1 VADGNYNLEQLY
13 NLALQAGWSPEWA
26 PYAAATAMVESS
38 GDPRAASGTG
48 PVGLWQINRGN
59 AQRLGYSLDD
69 RLDPLKNA
77 TMALMLWNDRGGT
90 NVSPERAFADWWPY
104 DRNTGP
110 KNDTFNKYLAQAKGF
125 SPNPSILDQIGK
137 TLGNGV
143 DALKNGADALNPL
156 AAVGKIADQ
165 FVSFAKMMAWFINP
179 ANDIRVLFGMFGI
192 GFLLL
197 GVLMLGREV
206 RRG

>member
-1 VADGNYNLEQLY
+1 MPDGNYSLQQLY
-13 NLALQAGWSPEWA
+13 DLAVQAGWPEQVA
-26 PYAAATAMVESS
+26 PWAAATAMVESS
-38 GDPRAASGTG
+38 GDPKAASGTG

-77 TMALMLWNDRGGT
+77 QMALKLWQNRGGE
-90 NVSPERAFADWWPY
+90 NVPPEQGFADWWPY
-104 DRNTGP
+104 DRNTAA
-110 KNDTFNKYLAQAKGF
+110 KDAKFNELLNQAKGF
-125 SPNPSILDQIGK
+125 RPGPGIGDILSAPFKAAASPFEAIGK
-137 TLGNGV
+137 L
-143 DALKNGADALNPL
+143 
-156 AAVGKIADQ
+156 ADQ
-165 FVSFAKMMAWFINP
+165 FASFARIMAWFINP